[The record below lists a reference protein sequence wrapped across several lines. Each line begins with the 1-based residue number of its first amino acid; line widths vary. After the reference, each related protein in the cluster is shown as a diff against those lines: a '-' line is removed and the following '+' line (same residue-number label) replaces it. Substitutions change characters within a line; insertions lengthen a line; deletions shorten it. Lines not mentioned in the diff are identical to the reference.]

1 MTGRLPLSRDCG
13 NRPVSLYRHS
23 SEQTD
28 STIKTLYIMAT
39 QTAPAKTSK
48 VKQAAKL
55 GVFTLMIMNI
65 VAVVSLRGLP
75 AEAEYGMSSAFYY
88 LFAALVFLIPVS
100 LVAAELAAMFPYQQ
114 GGMFR
119 DPDTAA
125 PARSGLASVTVVAPS
140 ALLCAI

>member
-88 LFAALVFLIPVS
+88 LFAALHS
-100 LVAAELAAMFPYQQ
+100 
-114 GGMFR
+114 
-119 DPDTAA
+119 T
-125 PARSGLASVTVVAPS
+125 
-140 ALLCAI
+140 